1 MENTLKHEILSSP
14 MGKLTTTENSIGDE
28 FARILEFKGRNF
40 TIAMSAW
47 FTVVNDHD
55 VVKQSPVGE
64 IYSCIRQTHMK
75 RQPTGSDFNFIASII
90 TWIARMIC
98 KSSLQWKT
106 FFLFPLLFMLENFMR
121 NGIVKTSRFISQHFL
136 LITQQENVCSSS
148 RRFGVADNFHHKM
161 EPKHRTTSSKP
172 KPSAWGLKSEHFSA
186 TSFMHNEMIIQFHR
200 ATKFSEF
207 IHPFS
212 LHFFTTR
219 IDIRFPMMTRRNQI
233 IKDKKNSSKSST
245 KKKHSYSRVVGWE
258 DEVEGRAKIN
268 LFNFVAVFQEKS
280 RIK

>member
-1 MENTLKHEILSSP
+1 MTSSKDFFNLFNEKQKAGIERMENTLKHEILSSP

-106 FFLFPLLFMLENFMR
+106 FFYFLCFLCLKILWETESLKLL
-121 NGIVKTSRFISQHFL
+121 V
-136 LITQQENVCSSS
+136 SS
-148 RRFGVADNFHHKM
+148 RN
-161 EPKHRTTSSKP
+161 
-172 KPSAWGLKSEHFSA
+172 
-186 TSFMHNEMIIQFHR
+186 I
-200 ATKFSEF
+200 
-207 IHPFS
+207 
-212 LHFFTTR
+212 FF
-219 IDIRFPMMTRRNQI
+219 
-233 IKDKKNSSKSST
+233 
-245 KKKHSYSRVVGWE
+245 W
-258 DEVEGRAKIN
+258 
-268 LFNFVAVFQEKS
+268 
-280 RIK
+280 